1 MKPSKTTPAAD
12 GGLSVGGRGAGRP
25 LRADAR
31 RNRARLLDVADAV
44 FSARGT
50 SASTEEIARE
60 AGVGVGTVFRHF
72 PTKETLL
79 EAVFIGRLQRLAEEA
94 ETLAEEAETLAEEAE
109 TLAEDDDPGAAL
121 FAFFS
126 HVVEQASTKGAL
138 AEALAEAGI
147 DFASNASPVKEGF
160 RRALGELLAR
170 GQQAGAVRED
180 VRLPDLLA
188 LLVGTARAGEQVGR
202 DTAIRARTLAVVLDG
217 LRPPGSR

>member
-1 MKPSKTTPAAD
+1 MKPSKTNPAAD

-60 AGVGVGTVFRHF
+60 AGVGIGTVFRHF

-79 EAVFIGRLQRLAEEA
+79 EAVFIGRLQR
-94 ETLAEEAETLAEEAE
+94 LAEEAE

>member
-1 MKPSKTTPAAD
+1 MKPSKTNPAAD

-31 RNRARLLDVADAV
+31 RNRAQLLDVADAV

-50 SASTEEIARE
+50 SASTEEIAPE
-60 AGVGVGTVFRHF
+60 AGVGIGTVSRHF

-79 EAVFIGRLQRLAEEA
+79 EAVFIGRLQR
-94 ETLAEEAETLAEEAE
+94 LAEEAETLAEEAE